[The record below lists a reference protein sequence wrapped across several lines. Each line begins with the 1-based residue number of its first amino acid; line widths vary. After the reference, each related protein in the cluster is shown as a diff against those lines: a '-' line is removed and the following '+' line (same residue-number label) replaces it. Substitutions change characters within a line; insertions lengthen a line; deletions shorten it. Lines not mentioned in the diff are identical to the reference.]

1 MTTDHLP
8 FPMPPRSHAQN
19 QELRKL
25 SILHSEVDP
34 ERLAPYIPEGLQL
47 DTFEGKAYVGTI
59 PFMMTNVRP
68 RLTFSVPWISTFPE
82 FNIRTYVTKGGRSGV
97 LFITLD
103 AQSLVTCNYAPWAY
117 GLPYRYCKARLDVDG
132 WTYSWNS
139 ERKDGGVGIQGTCK
153 AIGEVR
159 EAEKGTLEEFL
170 FERYCL
176 YTVHR
181 GKLCIAHTQHD
192 PWKFREGRASINSN
206 SLTGIYDLGIED
218 LLKPDLVHMSEGV
231 LVHTWSA
238 EEV

>member
-1 MTTDHLP
+1 MRTDHLP
-8 FPMPPRSHAQN
+8 FPMPPRSHALI
-19 QELRKL
+19 QEWRNL
-25 SILHSEVDP
+25 SFLHWEVDP
-34 ERLAPYIPEGLQL
+34 ERLAPYVPEGLQL